1 MANSNAK
8 VTRSQVLAKAMMM
21 TDVFTAEEIEVMG
34 KMIASIEKKSS
45 KGGVSDKV
53 MAERQAERQAI
64 EGVLKSDDGATAV
77 QMTATAIAN
86 AVGISVQRASAR
98 LKELIADGVVYKVDA
113 KGKNPAMF
121 GLAEGEDE

>member
-21 TDVFTAEEIEVMG
+21 TEAFTAEEIEVMG

-53 MAERQAERQAI
+53 MAERIAER
-64 EGVLKSDDGATAV
+64 TAV
-77 QMTATAIAN
+77 LEALANGPMTATEVMQAAGLSSTPK
-86 AVGISVQRASAR
+86 ATAR
-98 LKELIADGVVYKVDA
+98 LKELVAEGTVVRIEG
-113 KGKNPAMF
+113 KGKTPTVFKAVTP
-121 GLAEGEDE
+121 EGEDE